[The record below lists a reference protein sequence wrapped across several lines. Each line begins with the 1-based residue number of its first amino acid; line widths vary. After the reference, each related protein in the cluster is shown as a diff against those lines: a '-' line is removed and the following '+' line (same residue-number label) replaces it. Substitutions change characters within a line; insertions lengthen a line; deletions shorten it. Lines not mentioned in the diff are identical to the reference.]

1 MRDSSLTSMPL
12 TAYAAIAVAAL
23 TIAFAVIRRVNGGG
37 GGRAARRSLRQRSP
51 RPLMAFI
58 AAVVASVVGLTTLL
72 ADRRGASVA
81 AVGGDPLKMPAE
93 MAPQGIRVSV
103 LIAIGLL
110 AVVALA
116 VTLLKLRDGE
126 R

>member
-1 MRDSSLTSMPL
+1 MQDPSLTSMPL

-37 GGRAARRSLRQRSP
+37 GGGAARRFPRQRAI
-51 RPLMAFI
+51 RPLMAFV
-58 AAVVASVVGLTTLL
+58 AAVVASVAGLTILQ
-72 ADRRGASVA
+72 ADRRGASDA
-81 AVGGDPLKMPAE
+81 AVVGDSLTMGAE
-93 MAPQGIRVSV
+93 AAPQGIRVSV
-103 LIAIGLL
+103 LIAMGVL
-110 AVVALA
+110 ALVVLA